1 MFKSKLQHMQTMPVL
16 PVCNLK
22 DLHVLYHTERDTS
35 RWLCDQNLVNP
46 SPKFTACF
54 TLSLTQSVRWT
65 KFFVNAVL
73 PPNSDVNGVAQR
85 PVLCTYQGSC
95 LRRSQRHGTQ
105 HFIWLASTLV
115 DLRRYDLQELQRP
128 VGTYEAVR
136 KTCSLSACS
145 IALENVVV
153 WQGGTRS
160 LALNSFPIHSRNL
173 FSIQPTRTSHASS
186 HLNFF
191 NHDSLHTV
199 GGAYY

>member
-1 MFKSKLQHMQTMPVL
+1 MQTMPVL

-115 DLRRYDLQELQRP
+115 DLRRYDFQELRRL
-128 VGTYEAVR
+128 VEAYDAVR
-136 KTCSLSACS
+136 KMCSSSACS

-153 WQGGTRS
+153 AGWNALAFPQQLPHPFPEPFFHSAYSYFTRFIAS
-160 LALNSFPIHSRNL
+160 KLL
-173 FSIQPTRTSHASS
+173 QP
-186 HLNFF
+186 
-191 NHDSLHTV
+191 
-199 GGAYY
+199 